1 MEVEALKEK
10 YRQINLTIID
20 LEKAK
25 DQIDKM
31 LDEITDAKILRQPIE
46 NEEKKKALLKIS
58 LFNLSTSLSSL
69 QEILNED
76 F

>member
-46 NEEKKKALLKIS
+46 KEDEKKALLKIS